1 MNPLFSAALL
11 LGILGLWTAGSLAE
25 LSLPAIASNL
35 ALLGLLGGG
44 AIAAYN
50 WQAASSGRPPLPVSL
65 SLPIAPRD
73 VEQAFAS
80 IGSAAGG
87 AIASL
92 NFLLSWREPVA
103 SLRALAYAWLL
114 SRFAF
119 LLSPGW
125 LVTRESQSTASLE
138 SQAGLPLSTRPAACR
153 FASLR
158 GPCPSSSAASL
169 ILRMPPLLRPSLPPS
184 LPVAVSLLAF
194 LAAPA
199 YLLNAPVIDSLY
211 TTQLLPKANAAAAAV
226 RTQRD
231 ALLALVAG
239 PSAQVYAIVGIV
251 GATVLGYMAWDWFT
265 FTGIATLLTLLLAAH
280 DALMAVATGNAV
292 AAGSATSAAR
302 RAE

>member
-1 MNPLFSAALL
+1 MPLPPAIVDLSRKLERSRSASRFPAVRSSTFTAVSWVNPLFSAALL

-73 VEQAFAS
+73 VEHACAS

-119 LLSPGW
+119 LLAPGW
-125 LVTRESQSTASLE
+125 LVTL
-138 SQAGLPLSTRPAACR
+138 
-153 FASLR
+153 
-158 GPCPSSSAASL
+158 
-169 ILRMPPLLRPSLPPS
+169 
-184 LPVAVSLLAF
+184 SLLAF

-265 FTGIATLLTLLLAAH
+265 FTGIATLLTLVLAAH